1 MPVRI
6 PPPKPEVPSEDNN
19 NNNNSNQINILNRYA
34 YYRVPRGLGRES
46 NSRDYDYFI
55 DLSITS
61 GKYSISKKNNYQLP
75 ETHLTYTELQD
86 SDGVQG
92 VVSTRII
99 EGIVFYYGGR
109 FSNYA
114 TKCRSDSYLADIEHI
129 EASPL
134 PPEEKEKYIQD
145 RPRIKGLWIQP
156 LKANSYNPND
166 HTLINYYDP
175 HGLNRIDM
183 RLPSG
188 VVIPANQGVPCKE
201 CGLCF
206 KKQENEEFADLR
218 GRAEYYLY
226 MLITRV
232 GGTQLK
238 QPFPARI
245 VTTSS
250 AFSSVHHLLYNLS
263 SIDPTKEIK
272 DHLVRLTLKPVMGKN
287 GQLPNCY
294 AIAHEIIGEASK
306 DQLKLVD
313 EIIEL
318 NTYRP
323 NNDTPNTETRSID
336 TTKKVKT
343 SRKPQKPEDNEEDDF
358 EF

>member
-6 PPPKPEVPSEDNN
+6 PPPKPEVTHNDNN
-19 NNNNSNQINILNRYA
+19 NNNDSNQLQSLNRYA
-34 YYRVPRGLGRES
+34 YYKVPKGLGRES
-46 NSRDYDYFI
+46 YNKDYDYFI

-75 ETHLTYTELQD
+75 ETHRTFTELQD

-99 EGIVFYYGGR
+99 EGIVFHYGGQ
-109 FSNYA
+109 FNNYA
-114 TKCRSDSYLADIEHI
+114 TKCRSNSYLADVEHI
-129 EASPL
+129 EASSL
-134 PPEEKEKYIQD
+134 PPEEKEKYMQD

-156 LKANSYNPND
+156 LKTYSNNPND
-166 HTLINYYDP
+166 QTLVSYYDP
-175 HGLNRIDM
+175 HGLNRVDM
-183 RLPSG
+183 RIPSG
-188 VVIPANQGVPCKE
+188 IVVPANQGIPCRE

-232 GGTQLK
+232 GSTQLK

-263 SIDPTKEIK
+263 SIDPTKEIR
-272 DHLVRLTLKPVMGKN
+272 DHLVKLTLKPVMGRN

-294 AIAHEIIGEASK
+294 AITHEIIGESSK
-306 DQLKLVD
+306 DQLKLID
-313 EIIEL
+313 EIIQL
-318 NTYRP
+318 NSYRP
-323 NNDTPNTETRSID
+323 DSGTSNVETQPKDTNR
-336 TTKKVKT
+336 KVSST
-343 SRKPQKPEDNEEDDF
+343 RKPQRSENNEEDDF

>member
-6 PPPKPEVPSEDNN
+6 PPPAPETTNN
-19 NNNNSNQINILNRYA
+19 NTNNNNSNPTYFLNRYA
-34 YYRVPRGLGRES
+34 YYKVPVGLGREG
-46 NSRDYDYFI
+46 NSKEYDYFI

-75 ETHLTYTELQD
+75 ETHRTFTELQD

-99 EGIVFYYGGR
+99 EGSIFYYGGQ

-134 PPEEKEKYIQD
+134 TQEDKEKYIQD

-156 LKANSYNPND
+156 LKASSYNPSD

-175 HGLNRIDM
+175 HGLNRVDM
-183 RLPSG
+183 RIPSG
-188 VVIPANQGVPCKE
+188 IVVPANQGIPCRE

-206 KKQENEEFADLR
+206 KKQENDEFDDLR

-226 MLITRV
+226 ILITKV

-250 AFSSVHHLLYNLS
+250 AFPSVHSLLYNLS
-263 SIDPTKEIK
+263 SIDPTKEIR
-272 DHLVRLTLKPVMGKN
+272 DHLVKLTLKAVMGKN
-287 GQLPNCY
+287 GPLPNCY
-294 AIAHEIIGEASK
+294 SISHEIVGQTNK
-306 DQLKLVD
+306 DQLKLID
-313 EIIEL
+313 EIVEL
-318 NTYRP
+318 NTYKP
-323 NNDTPNTETRSID
+323 DNNKPSTETQSGD
-336 TTKKVKT
+336 KTNKVKT
-343 SRKPQKPEDNEEDDF
+343 SRKPQKSEDNDEDDF
-358 EF
+358 GF

>member
-6 PPPKPEVPSEDNN
+6 PPPVPETTNN
-19 NNNNSNQINILNRYA
+19 NNNNSNPTYFLNRYA
-34 YYRVPRGLGRES
+34 YYKVPVGLGRPS
-46 NSRDYDYFI
+46 NNKDYDYFI
-55 DLSITS
+55 DLSIAS

-75 ETHLTYTELQD
+75 ETHLTFTELQD

-99 EGIVFYYGGR
+99 EGLIFYYGGQ
-109 FSNYA
+109 FNNYA

-134 PPEEKEKYIQD
+134 TQEDKEKYIQD

-156 LKANSYNPND
+156 LKANSYNPSD

-175 HGLNRIDM
+175 HGLNRVDM
-183 RLPSG
+183 RIPSG
-188 VVIPANQGVPCKE
+188 IVVPANQGIPCRE

-206 KKQENEEFADLR
+206 RKQENEEFDDLK

-226 MLITRV
+226 ILITKV

-250 AFSSVHHLLYNLS
+250 AFPSVHSLLYNLS
-263 SIDPTKEIK
+263 SLDPTKEIR
-272 DHLVRLTLKPVMGKN
+272 DHLVKLTLKAVMGKN
-287 GQLPNCY
+287 GALPNCFS
-294 AIAHEIIGEASK
+294 ISHEIIGQANKE
-306 DQLKLVD
+306 QLKLIDRIV
-313 EIIEL
+313 EL
-318 NTYRP
+318 NTYKSD
-323 NNDTPNTETRSID
+323 NNTPSTETNSTD
-336 TTKKVKT
+336 KTKNAKT
-343 SRKPQKPEDNEEDDF
+343 SRKPQKSEDNDEDDF
-358 EF
+358 GF